1 MTISTKN
8 YRNLPEHQQGN
19 SQAKMIAALLFIGIM
34 LAGAILMMDKGKS
47 VKKDDGDGPQATNV
61 ASAEKNKQGTQHE
74 ANRVT
79 MDEAQVKA
87 SAIDIASAGPAHIA
101 SLVQFPGEV
110 LLNDDRTVH
119 VVPRVPGIVEA
130 VLVSTGQTVKK
141 GQLLAIFSSQTISEQ
156 RSHLQTAQKRL
167 GFASTVYEREKKLWE
182 QKITAEQDYLQALQV
197 KREAEIEVENAQQ
210 KLSALGVGSGS
221 SALNRFE
228 LRAPYD
234 GLVVERNL
242 SIGEAVK
249 EDAAI
254 FTIADMSTVWA
265 EVQLPAKDLPL
276 MHVGG
281 KVTIRA
287 TAFDAQA
294 TGTVAFIGALVG
306 EQTRMAKARI
316 LLANPKGGWRPG
328 LFVNV
333 EVRAEDV
340 NVPVAIESEALQT
353 LGTQQVIFIR
363 DDKGFVAHPVT
374 PGRSDGQ
381 HIEISQG
388 LPAGTRYAARG
399 SYIIKSELS
408 KLATEDGY

>member
-1 MTISTKN
+1 
-8 YRNLPEHQQGN
+8 
-19 SQAKMIAALLFIGIM
+19 
-34 LAGAILMMDKGKS
+34 
-47 VKKDDGDGPQATNV
+47 
-61 ASAEKNKQGTQHE
+61 
-74 ANRVT
+74 
-79 MDEAQVKA
+79 
-87 SAIDIASAGPAHIA
+87 
-101 SLVQFPGEV
+101 
-110 LLNDDRTVH
+110 
-119 VVPRVPGIVEA
+119 
-130 VLVSTGQTVKK
+130 
-141 GQLLAIFSSQTISEQ
+141 
-156 RSHLQTAQKRL
+156 
-167 GFASTVYEREKKLWE
+167 
-182 QKITAEQDYLQALQV
+182 
-197 KREAEIEVENAQQ
+197 
-210 KLSALGVGSGS
+210 
-221 SALNRFE
+221 
-228 LRAPYD
+228 
-234 GLVVERNL
+234 
-242 SIGEAVK
+242 
-249 EDAAI
+249 
-254 FTIADMSTVWA
+254 
-265 EVQLPAKDLPL
+265 